1 MKVGRD
7 TPLLVVDELVGGSA
21 VRSHLRQLGF
31 LTIDVAVTGRE
42 ALDRV
47 GATKY
52 GAVLCEWALF
62 DTDALLL
69 LRAIRTMPRHRA
81 LPFLVVTA
89 NRDPAAVTAAKHGG
103 VSRYVLKP
111 YSLATLRKQL
121 EHALGAMT
129 WTPTWSP
136 AL

>member
-7 TPLLVVDELVGGSA
+7 MPLLVVDELAAGSA

-31 LTIDVAVTGRE
+31 VNIDVAVTGRE
-42 ALDRV
+42 ALDRLD
-47 GATKY
+47 ATKY
-52 GAVLCEWALF
+52 AAVLCEWTLF
-62 DTDALLL
+62 DTDALHL
-69 LRAIRTMPRHRA
+69 LRAIRTMPRHQA

-89 NRDPAAVTAAKHGG
+89 NRDPAAVAAAKQGG

-111 YSLATLRKQL
+111 YSLAILRQQL

-129 WTPTWSP
+129 WGS

>member
-7 TPLLVVDELVGGSA
+7 TPLLVVDELATGSA

-31 LTIDVAVTGRE
+31 VNIDVAVTGRE
-42 ALDRV
+42 ALNRLDD
-47 GATKY
+47 TKY

-69 LRAIRTMPRHRA
+69 LRAIRTMPRHQL
-81 LPFLVVTA
+81 LPFVVVTA
-89 NRDPAAVTAAKHGG
+89 NRDPAAVAAAKSAG

-111 YSLATLRKQL
+111 YSLATLRRQL

-129 WTPTWSP
+129 WSPT
-136 AL
+136 L